1 MKLKEVRDV
10 EGLFEVIKKCQGR
23 VDLVNADMVLNLKS
37 EITRYFAISEIFK
50 DGKDRKQIEKYM
62 MEEKENEGRERKCV
76 WIGERH
82 SSK

>member
-50 DGKDRKQIEKYM
+50 DGKARNMELVIYNEEDRKQIE
-62 MEEKENEGRERKCV
+62 
-76 WIGERH
+76 
-82 SSK
+82 